1 MTGKQVLF
9 NSSLKLF
16 INEDYFLFQKLQF
29 MLGGDYKL
37 SQDLAQLPL
46 DSGILVVTADTH
58 WFVNYYMLPRRLYTY
73 PEVTKD
79 EDLKKVPK
87 NWLLEKGIN
96 YILLYHI
103 PNVRLLQVDK
113 DGNIK

>member
-1 MTGKQVLF
+1 
-9 NSSLKLF
+9 
-16 INEDYFLFQKLQF
+16 

-46 DSGILVVTADTH
+46 DSGILVVTSDTH
-58 WFVNYYMLPRRLYTY
+58 WFINYYMLPRRLYTY

-79 EDLKKVPK
+79 EDIRKIPKEWFQKKGVS
-87 NWLLEKGIN
+87 